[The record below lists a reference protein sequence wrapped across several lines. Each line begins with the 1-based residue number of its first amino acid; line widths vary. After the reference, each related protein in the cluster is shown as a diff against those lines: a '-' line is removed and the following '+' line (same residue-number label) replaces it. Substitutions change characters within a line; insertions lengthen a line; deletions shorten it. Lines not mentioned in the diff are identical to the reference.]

1 MMVQEVSVKIR
12 VWISVHEPL
21 CVQMVQITPQLA
33 EQKRETT
40 GWQLGMN
47 TTRGC
52 REELGLWQGALPMQ
66 KHVQSM
72 RSAMDLS
79 LYGVSVSLDGLY

>member
-1 MMVQEVSVKIR
+1 MNLQLIFCPFPFCD
-12 VWISVHEPL
+12 HE
-21 CVQMVQITPQLA
+21 
-33 EQKRETT
+33 

-52 REELGLWQGALPMQ
+52 REELGLREGALPMQ

-79 LYGVSVSLDGLY
+79 LYGVSVSLDGMY